1 MHSLNVFEFT
11 MTSIAGV
18 SSQTS
23 ITVVNPAPMPTNV
36 NEGDIDDIE
45 SLTLQEL
52 KKVHTFE

>member
-1 MHSLNVFEFT
+1 M
-11 MTSIAGV
+11 MSIAGV
-18 SSQTS
+18 SLQTS
-23 ITVVNPAPMPTNV
+23 ITVVNPAPTPTNV